1 MTSAFSCRPSARARL
16 SCGLSE
22 VHVWRVSLDGLGW
35 AEERLRHFLAGE
47 EMERASRFA
56 APPDRRRYI
65 TRRAALRV
73 ILAHYL
79 DTSPAELGFRSDGHG
94 KPRLESEAGPAS
106 LRFNVSHSEGLALY
120 SISRGRETG
129 VDVERIRPHLASPW
143 IAKRFFPPDEAARL
157 RRLPEDSYAGA
168 FFVCWTRMEAR
179 LKAWGRG
186 LAAATGGGTGD
197 YSALTVHELAPGRGY
212 AGALAV
218 EGHDHR
224 LVFWDLA
231 CS

>member
-1 MTSAFSCRPSARARL
+1 
-16 SCGLSE
+16 
-22 VHVWRVSLDGLGW
+22 VHVWRVSLDGLAW
-35 AEERLRHFLAGE
+35 AEERLGHVLAGE
-47 EMERASRFA
+47 ERERASRFA
-56 APPDRRRYI
+56 APTDRRRYI

-79 DTSPAELGFRSDGHG
+79 DTSPAELCFRSDSHG

-129 VDVERIRPHLASPW
+129 VDVERIRRHLASPW
-143 IAKRFFPPDEAARL
+143 IAKRFFPPDEVARL
-157 RRLPEDSYAGA
+157 RQLPEDSYAGA
-168 FFVCWTRMEAR
+168 FFVCWTRVEAR

-186 LAAATGGGTGD
+186 LGAATGGGTGD
-197 YSALTVHELAPGRGY
+197 CSALTVHELAPGRGY

-224 LVFWDLA
+224 LVFWDLT
-231 CS
+231 CPS